1 MSFSGKV
8 KEELAQQTSG
18 SRAAWQAELAALVTF
33 CSFRDIRQDSDIGVY
48 GRPQETASGVT
59 GSVVLLAEQRGT
71 AERFRMLTRRL
82 YGNEAADEVK
92 LLRTGRKKQYAVT
105 SGAGPELQALRA
117 DLTVP
122 AEAAGMKPV
131 PWPERPVLRRENCR
145 RAFLRGLFLASGS
158 MSDPERSY
166 HFELICTD
174 AARAE
179 QVQLL
184 LQSLEV
190 DSRLTVRRGQTIVYV
205 KESDR
210 IGRLLGLMDARL
222 ALLEY
227 ENIRILREMRGNIN
241 RQVNCETANISKTAN
256 AAAQQIEDIRYIE
269 SRIGLSELTNG
280 LDEMAAV
287 RLQYPTATLKE
298 LGSYLDPPIGKSGVN
313 HRLRKLSEI
322 AEHLRGN

>member
-8 KEELAQQTSG
+8 KEELLRQASG

-33 CSFRDIRQDSDIGVY
+33 CGIRDVQKE
-48 GRPQETASGVT
+48 P
-59 GSVVLLAEQRGT
+59 GSIVLLAEQRGT
-71 AERFRMLTRRL
+71 AERFRMLADRL
-82 YGNEAADEVK
+82 YGPGTAGEVQV
-92 LLRTGRKKQYAVT
+92 LTGGRKKQYASASCAGAAVKDLRT
-105 SGAGPELQALRA
+105 SMAVSVDESGRGQE
-117 DLTVP
+117 
-122 AEAAGMKPV
+122 
-131 PWPERPVLRRENCR
+131 PWPERRILRRENCR
-145 RAFLRGLFLASGS
+145 RAFLRGVFLASGS
-158 MSDPERSY
+158 MSDPGRSY
-166 HFELICTD
+166 HFEIICSD
-174 AARAE
+174 AAQAG
-179 QVQLL
+179 QMQLL
-184 LQSLEV
+184 LQSMEV
-190 DSRLTVRRGQTIVYV
+190 AARLTIRRGQTIVYV

-241 RQVNCETANISKTAN
+241 RQVNCETANIGKTAN
-256 AAAQQIEDIRYIE
+256 AAAQQIEDIRYIQ